1 MVHLFTTTESTTS
14 TPNIRVDGSTSLDS
28 SMSTGE
34 SITVVLISAA
44 AAAGYSAQ
52 LTIDGSAVTES
63 WLGGSAPSEGGSSGY
78 DVYTYNIIKT
88 GSATFVVLANLVNF
102 A

>member
-1 MVHLFTTTESTTS
+1 
-14 TPNIRVDGSTSLDS
+14 
-28 SMSTGE
+28 MSTGE
-34 SITVVLISAA
+34 SITVVLITTA

-52 LTIDGSAVTES
+52 LTVDTGAVTES
-63 WLGGSAPSEGGSSGY
+63 WLGGSAPSTGGSSGY

-88 GSATFVVLANLVNF
+88 GSASFIVLANVVNF

>member
-1 MVHLFTTTESTTS
+1 MVHLFTTTETATS
-14 TPNIRVDGSTSLDS
+14 TPDIKVDGSTSLNS

-34 SITVVLISAA
+34 AITVVLISAA
-44 AAAGYSAQ
+44 AAAGYSAS
-52 LTIDGSAVTES
+52 LLIDNTNVTEE
-63 WLGGSAPSEGGSSGY
+63 WLGGSAPSTGGSGGY

-88 GSATFVVLANLVNF
+88 GDAAFTVLANLVNF

>member
-1 MVHLFTTTESTTS
+1 MLRSLVGSEMC
-14 TPNIRVDGSTSLDS
+14 IRDRV
-28 SMSTGE
+28 
-34 SITVVLISAA
+34 TVVLISAA

-63 WLGGSAPSEGGSSGY
+63 WLGGSAPSTGGSSGY

>member
-1 MVHLFTTTESTTS
+1 MC
-14 TPNIRVDGSTSLDS
+14 IRDRLGS
-28 SMSTGE
+28 SMSSGE
-34 SITVVLISAA
+34 SISVVLISAA

-63 WLGGSAPSEGGSSGY
+63 WLGGSAPSAGGASGY
-78 DVYTYNIIKT
+78 DVYTYSIIKT
-88 GSATFVVLANLVNF
+88 DSGFVVLANVVNF